1 MKNSKYVDQQ
11 SKIAWGACI
20 FMLVFLEG
28 FMLWGIITQ
37 TTETYLIICTLFISV
52 MLIMFVKEF
61 RWTLSHH
68 VVEICFDRRI
78 IIISNPKL
86 WGPETEMIAFDDIKD
101 IDLLE
106 YRASTNPNR
115 LIDSKLRFL
124 RVKTKRP
131 RKSIFNSQLGNHY
144 SLTVN
149 LFYIK
154 KDSQKEL
161 QMVINRVKK
170 EARKR

>member
-1 MKNSKYVDQQ
+1 
-11 SKIAWGACI
+11 
-20 FMLVFLEG
+20 
-28 FMLWGIITQ
+28 
-37 TTETYLIICTLFISV
+37 
-52 MLIMFVKEF
+52 
-61 RWTLSHH
+61 
-68 VVEICFDRRI
+68 
-78 IIISNPKL
+78 
-86 WGPETEMIAFDDIKD
+86 MIAFDDIKD

>member
-1 MKNSKYVDQQ
+1 MNNNKYVDQQ
-11 SKIAWGACI
+11 SKIIWSIYI
-20 FMLVFLEG
+20 FILVFSEG
-28 FMLWGIITQ
+28 FMLWEIITQ
-37 TTETYLIICTLFISV
+37 TTETYLIICTLCLSV
-52 MLIMFVKEF
+52 MLIMFIKEF
-61 RWTLSHH
+61 RWTLNHH

-86 WGPETEMIAFDDIKD
+86 WGLEAEMIAFDDIKD

-106 YRASTNPNR
+106 YRASTNPNS

-149 LFYIK
+149 LFYMK

-161 QMVINRVKK
+161 KMVINRVKK
-170 EARKR
+170 EAKKR